1 VEGVAREKA
10 MLPATLD
17 AGKTPSSPD
26 CLQYSDFGRLRA
38 RCLVLARAGE
48 DISLPAPNYEVVRYN
63 VTADAATGLNRM
75 TLEAPGF
82 AALRVELPRLSAGML
97 SNAAL
102 ALTAAQMLGVSPQ
115 WMQIR
120 LAQWRPGAFRGEVVR
135 IGTVDF
141 YVDCYNAN
149 PASMRDSVAAFQNLF
164 PKQRRLFLLGCMNE
178 LGPRS
183 DELHSE
189 LGRSLRLA
197 ASDKVC
203 VIGREC
209 EQVRQG
215 LLASGLGEGQVC
227 AGHSL
232 ELARDCLESFSKDGG
247 AVLLK
252 GSRGYRLELLL
263 PDTEQRKT
271 ALLGLAH

>member
-1 VEGVAREKA
+1 
-10 MLPATLD
+10 
-17 AGKTPSSPD
+17 
-26 CLQYSDFGRLRA
+26 
-38 RCLVLARAGE
+38 
-48 DISLPAPNYEVVRYN
+48 
-63 VTADAATGLNRM
+63 
-75 TLEAPGF
+75 
-82 AALRVELPRLSAGML
+82 
-97 SNAAL
+97 
-102 ALTAAQMLGVSPQ
+102 
-115 WMQIR
+115 
-120 LAQWRPGAFRGEVVR
+120 
-135 IGTVDF
+135 
-141 YVDCYNAN
+141 
-149 PASMRDSVAAFQNLF
+149 
-164 PKQRRLFLLGCMNE
+164 
-178 LGPRS
+178 
-183 DELHSE
+183 LHYE

-215 LLASGLGEGQVC
+215 LLAGGLGEGQVC
-227 AGHSL
+227 AGQSL